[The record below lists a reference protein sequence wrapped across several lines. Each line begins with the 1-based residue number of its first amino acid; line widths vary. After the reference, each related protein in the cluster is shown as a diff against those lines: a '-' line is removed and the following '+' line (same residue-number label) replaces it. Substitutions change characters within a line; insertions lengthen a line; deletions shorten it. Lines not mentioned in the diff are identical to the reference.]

1 MRMRQTMKRKV
12 FSLILIAVLSA
23 GLLVGCKKPSELI
36 VDLKEQAEETEE
48 DLSSAE
54 MRASERMHTP
64 IDYTSPSFLPEGQ
77 QSFMDEQGLIITT
90 GDSFNMKVL
99 DHSTGQMTEIP
110 CTYVIYETTDG
121 CEDGQKRVVM
131 LCNIP
136 GTLSLEYWTSYFDRY
151 TGISFE
157 TEQSSNSLFDGC
169 NFVNENDLTL
179 ELGEYSYDI
188 HTVHTTTLEEGLI
201 SEKVEIYCPIEYDGA
216 VIQYG
221 YPVEI
226 DTYYDYPFG
235 SEGFTIDQTPWCGN
249 EYFNYFA
256 IEYLPIQAK

>member
-1 MRMRQTMKRKV
+1 MKRKLLSV
-12 FSLILIAVLSA
+12 FLIATLSA
-23 GLLVGCKKPSELI
+23 GLLVGCKKPEEILQ
-36 VDLKEQAEETEE
+36 DLKDHSETSEESE
-48 DLSSAE
+48 DRSSAE
-54 MRASERMHTP
+54 ERAADRMRTP
-64 IDYTSPSFLPEGQ
+64 LDYTAPSYLPEGQ
-77 QSFMDEQGLIITT
+77 PTFMEEQGLIITT
-90 GDSFNMKVL
+90 GNSFNMKVL
-99 DHSTGQMTEIP
+99 DHYTGEMTEIP
-110 CTYVIYETTDG
+110 CTFTIYETTEG
-121 CEDGQKRVVM
+121 CEDGRKRVVM

-136 GTLSLEYWTSYFDRY
+136 GTLNLEYWTSYFDSY

-157 TEQSSNSLFDGC
+157 TQQSSNSLFDGC
-169 NFVNENDLTL
+169 NLVNENDLTL

-188 HTVHTTTLEEGLI
+188 HTVHTTTLEDGLI

-221 YPVEI
+221 FPVDI
-226 DTYYDYPFG
+226 DSYYDYPFG